1 MRAMKASCTFK
12 SPIERGYNVASK
24 KPGWYII
31 NPNETKCLKATRVST
46 FKDKDHDYVV
56 FRILR
61 KKDRE

>member
-1 MRAMKASCTFK
+1 MKKEKYTLPPVIYRGHNIK
-12 SPIERGYNVASK
+12 SQK
-24 KPGWYII
+24 TGWYIVT
-31 NPNETKCLKATRVST
+31 PNETTCLKATRVST